1 MELLIVGVLGLL
13 GIAAATA
20 IGPRLRVAAPLLLV
34 IVGVLVS
41 FLPFVP
47 DVQIDPEW
55 ILAGVLP
62 PLLYSASVAMPSME
76 FRREFSAIGGFSV
89 LLVVLSAVVLGLVF
103 AALIP
108 GLGLAAGI
116 ALGAI
121 VSPTDAVA
129 TSIVKRVGVSPR
141 IVTVLE
147 GESLLNDATALVL
160 LRSAIAATAASVS
173 FWDVAGD
180 FLFAVAVALVF
191 GYIVGK
197 VNLWVRS
204 KVTDAAVNTVIS
216 LAVPFVASVPA
227 DALGASGLVAA
238 VVAGLVT
245 GRGAT
250 RSLTPQHRQSDAQT
264 WRTIEIILEGGV
276 FLLMGLEMSGIL
288 HELTNEQLGV
298 HHGIGL
304 ALVAVTLTLVVRAAY
319 VFPTLAI
326 FAART
331 RRAAELKPKL
341 TAVQDRLDEHE
352 LAQIAEEVADRE
364 AERRGPAARRHAPS
378 EARIARLRTRLRR
391 KVADLDYFLAVPL
404 GWREGTVI
412 VWAGMRGAVTLAAA
426 QTLPADTPVRSLLVL
441 TAFFV
446 AAFSLIGQGG
456 TLPWLVRMVKPA
468 GVDRDGLAAERE
480 EIRRLMRT
488 VAEDVMQR
496 RTLAASAAG
505 AGAGG
510 DDATTP
516 SAPAASAAQTLT
528 DPPADAAPATP
539 GAISSTA
546 GRGHGPVAETDAHS
560 GGGADPIA
568 GATDAGATAPGAT
581 AGGQGS
587 AAGPDHEPNAAE
599 TSRPATGS
607 AHGLGAASSAD
618 PGALLA
624 TAGNGASRGTHRGE
638 AERGDAPGE
647 RPSEVEFRE
656 LRLEIIAAQ
665 RDALLEARDDGIFSS
680 AVLGRMLETL
690 DADQISMELR
700 ADGDAS

>member
-34 IVGVLVS
+34 VVGVLVS

-89 LLVVLSAVVLGLVF
+89 VLVVLSAVVLGVVF

-108 GLGLAAGI
+108 GLGLAGGI

-129 TSIVKRVGVSPR
+129 TSIVKRLGVSPR

-160 LRSAIAATAASVS
+160 LRSAIAASAASVT

-191 GYIVGK
+191 GYVVGK

-204 KVTDAAVNTVIS
+204 KVTDATVNTVIS
-216 LAVPFVASVPA
+216 IAVPFVASVPA

-245 GRGAT
+245 GRGAI
-250 RSLTPQHRQSDAQT
+250 RNLTPQHRQSDVQT
-264 WRTIEIILEGGV
+264 WRTIELILEGGV
-276 FLLMGLEMSGIL
+276 FLLMGLEMSALL
-288 HELTNEQLGV
+288 HELTNEQLGI

-304 ALVAVTLTLVVRAAY
+304 ALVALPAILLVRAAY

-331 RRAAELKPKL
+331 RRAAALRPKL
-341 TAVQDRLDEHE
+341 TAAQQRLDDHDLAE
-352 LAQIAEEVADRE
+352 LAEDVADRE
-364 AERRGPAARRHAPS
+364 AERHQRSRRHVPS
-378 EARIARLRTRLRR
+378 DARIARLRTRLRR

-426 QTLPADTPVRSLLVL
+426 QTLPEDTPVRSLLVI

-456 TLPWLVRMVKPA
+456 TLPWLVRVVKPA
-468 GVDRDGLAAERE
+468 GVDHQAMAGERA
-480 EIRRLMRT
+480 EIRQLLRT
-488 VAEDVMQR
+488 VAEDVLR
-496 RTLAASAAG
+496 RRRGAADPASPAESAPVSDLVARVERE
-505 AGAGG
+505 A
-510 DDATTP
+510 
-516 SAPAASAAQTLT
+516 SAPA
-528 DPPADAAPATP
+528 
-539 GAISSTA
+539 
-546 GRGHGPVAETDAHS
+546 R
-560 GGGADPIA
+560 
-568 GATDAGATAPGAT
+568 
-581 AGGQGS
+581 
-587 AAGPDHEPNAAE
+587 
-599 TSRPATGS
+599 
-607 AHGLGAASSAD
+607 
-618 PGALLA
+618 
-624 TAGNGASRGTHRGE
+624 
-638 AERGDAPGE
+638 
-647 RPSEVEFRE
+647 RPSEEEFRQ

-680 AVLGRMLETL
+680 EVLGRMLETL

-700 ADGDAS
+700 NDGGGAS